1 MVFGIIATK
10 GQKSV
15 GYKMS
20 QQKWDFFGVE
30 GTALRRLEERRS
42 PSHSKD

>member
-1 MVFGIIATK
+1 M
-10 GQKSV
+10 SV

-30 GTALRRLEERRS
+30 GTALRRLEERFANLLNVGCRNG
-42 PSHSKD
+42 PFPL